1 MYRLI
6 ASDMDETFLGAGHAV
21 PAANI
26 AALERMRALGIL
38 FVPSSGRPYPSIMG
52 SLSGIDPA
60 LLRGSYVISYNGGF
74 INRYGD
80 PEPLLRTTMDRETVA
95 WLYRYAA
102 RHRICLHLYT
112 ASGRIL
118 AQFLNDA
125 ERAYVS
131 GLQGVEQLPDDA
143 CALTAAGDEELCK
156 IIFMDPD
163 FAAVKRLGE
172 SLRAQLDPA
181 AADITYSSGRYAEF
195 VPHGVDKGTGLAHL
209 AGLLGI
215 DMADTV
221 GVGDS
226 ANDLAMIRAAGLG
239 VGVANASPDILPFCD
254 LVLDTAAA
262 DGAFGELLDRIAPDG
277 ARTR

>member
-1 MYRLI
+1 MNECGGRTVKIYDTMSAQVAYVMAVYRHRPQTL
-6 ASDMDETFLGAGHAV
+6 
-21 PAANI
+21 

-60 LLRGSYVISYNGGF
+60 LQRGSYVISYNGGF

-195 VPHGVDKGTGLAHL
+195 VPAGGGEPQRAEGRAEGRTMRVSLPVRSPGVVTLQISD
-209 AGLLGI
+209 
-215 DMADTV
+215 
-221 GVGDS
+221 
-226 ANDLAMIRAAGLG
+226 AAGREVFSRL
-239 VGVANASPDILPFCD
+239 
-254 LVLDTAAA
+254 
-262 DGAFGELLDRIAPDG
+262 RRRHAPR
-277 ARTR
+277 RTPRGRRPTLRFVHSRDF

>member
-60 LLRGSYVISYNGGF
+60 LLCGSYVISYNGGF

-95 WLYRYAA
+95 WLYRYAV

-195 VPHGVDKGTGLAHL
+195 VPYGVDKGTGLAHL

-239 VGVANASPDILPFCD
+239 VGVANASRDILPFCD
-254 LVLDTAAA
+254 LVLDTAAD
-262 DGAFGELLDRIAPDG
+262 DGAFGELLDRIAPEG